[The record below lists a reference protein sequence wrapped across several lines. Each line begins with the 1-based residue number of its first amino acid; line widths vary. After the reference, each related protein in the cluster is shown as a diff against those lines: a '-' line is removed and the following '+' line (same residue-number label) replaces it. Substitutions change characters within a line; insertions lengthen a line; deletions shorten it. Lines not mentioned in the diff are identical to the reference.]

1 MRSVFKRGLFKS
13 VHNFLFDHSV
23 AEPKKR
29 SYMFSSSSDSSFRF
43 LLVLSFILLCQI
55 FPGAGIPGAAGEE
68 YIIGPEDV
76 LEISVWKDEALTRVV
91 VVRPDGKISFPLVG
105 ELSVGGKTVDWV
117 KQQIS
122 DYLSGYMSEVEV
134 TVSVNQVN
142 SIRVYLLGK
151 VARPGEYRIGRGI
164 NVIQALAL
172 AGGLAPFADEDDI
185 LILRTK
191 NDGSQQKIPFNYKA
205 VKRGEDLAQNIF
217 LLTGDVVI
225 VP

>member
-1 MRSVFKRGLFKS
+1 M
-13 VHNFLFDHSV
+13 FLST
-23 AEPKKR
+23 R
-29 SYMFSSSSDSSFRF
+29 DSSICIVCALFFIWLCGF
-43 LLVLSFILLCQI
+43 L
-55 FPGAGIPGAAGEE
+55 PGPWISGAEGGE
-68 YIIGPEDV
+68 YTIGPEDV

-122 DYLSGYMSEVEV
+122 NCLSGYMSEVEV

-151 VARPGEYRIGRGI
+151 VAHPGEYRIGRGI

-172 AGGLAPFADEDDI
+172 AGGLAPFADEDDV

-191 NDGSQQKIPFNYKA
+191 SDGSQQKIPFDYKA
-205 VKRGEDLAQNIF
+205 VKRGEDLEQNIA
-217 LLTGDVVI
+217 LLTGDVVV